1 MLLTNW
7 QLHSAEELFTF
18 VKIRSDMKK
27 ILASLLVLAGLGFG
41 LSAFAQ
47 EQSAQPYKAYCEI
60 VSTMRNI
67 FSDKTSVELD
77 FGQAAHWLSTDRKL
91 VDEDGKTI
99 TFNSVLD
106 AVNYMSKR
114 GWVFEQMYIVQ
125 SMSKGDSGTPAYHW
139 IMSKDVTDES
149 QIMEGLRTQGETK

>member
-1 MLLTNW
+1 
-7 QLHSAEELFTF
+7 
-18 VKIRSDMKK
+18 MKR
-27 ILASLLVLAGLGFG
+27 LVTSLLVVAGIFFG

-47 EQSAQPYKAYCEI
+47 EQSAKPYKAYCEI
-60 VSTMRNI
+60 VSSMRNI
-67 FSDKTSVELD
+67 FSDKTTVELD
-77 FGQAAHWLSTDRKL
+77 FGQAANYWSTDRRL
-91 VDEDGKTI
+91 VDEAGKSI

-125 SMSKGDSGTPAYHW
+125 SMSKGDSGTPEYHW

-149 QIMEGLRTQGETK
+149 QIMEGLRTQGNTK

>member
-1 MLLTNW
+1 
-7 QLHSAEELFTF
+7 
-18 VKIRSDMKK
+18 MKK
-27 ILASLLVLAGLGFG
+27 LVTILLVLSGIFACTIA
-41 LSAFAQ
+41 SAQ
-47 EQSAQPYKAYCEI
+47 EQAAQPFKAYCEI
-60 VSTMRNI
+60 VSSTRNI

-77 FGQAAHWLSTDRKL
+77 FGQAASFWSTDRKL
-91 VDEDGKTI
+91 VDENGKTI

-125 SMSKGDSGTPAYHW
+125 AMNKGDSGTPAYHW

-149 QIMEGLRTQGETK
+149 QIMEGLRTQGDTK

>member
-1 MLLTNW
+1 
-7 QLHSAEELFTF
+7 
-18 VKIRSDMKK
+18 MKK
-27 ILASLLVLAGLGFG
+27 LMTLLLVLGGLFACTY
-41 LSAFAQ
+41 AFAQ
-47 EQSAQPYKAYCEI
+47 EQDVKPYKVYCEI
-60 VSTMRNI
+60 VSYSRNI

-77 FGQAAHWLSTDRKL
+77 FGQAASFWSTDRKL
-91 VDEDGKTI
+91 VDENGKTI

-125 SMSKGDSGTPAYHW
+125 TMNKGDSGTPAYHW

-149 QIMEGLRTQGETK
+149 QIMKGLRTQGDTK